1 MTGKILWVALNP
13 GYKYHPSALSRQI
26 AVFLKNLLFKKMP
39 SSSVRRELLKID
51 GRLLEV
57 RVTLNPRARRM
68 IVKVNPA
75 TGEISVTAPSR
86 RGLAHALDFARGEK
100 DWIVSQLAKAP
111 GPVLMSPGA
120 VMPLR
125 GKPHEIRQAAR
136 GPAPVWLEDG
146 IIWVS
151 GHAAHAPRR
160 VQDFLKTE
168 ARKMFEVRS
177 LHYASKLGVKPSRIT
192 VRDTATR
199 WGSCS
204 SARSLSFSW
213 RLILAPDFVL
223 DYVVAHEVAH
233 LKEMNHSPR
242 FWAHV
247 KSLIA
252 DKGVAQA
259 WLAANGRELQRYI
272 AAKSG

>member
-1 MTGKILWVALNP
+1 MMPVP
-13 GYKYHPSALSRQI
+13 GYNYHRSALSRQTQ
-26 AVFLKNLLFKKMP
+26 VSLKSLLFKKP
-39 SSSVRRELLKID
+39 PPASVRHELLKID

-57 RVTLNPRARRM
+57 RVMLNPRARRM

-100 DWIVSQLAKAP
+100 DWIAGQLAKAP
-111 GPVLMSPGA
+111 GPVALVPGA
-120 VMPLR
+120 VIPFC
-125 GKPHEIRQAAR
+125 GKPHEIRSRHAR
-136 GPAPVWLEDG
+136 GPAPVWQEDG

-160 VQDFLKTE
+160 VLDFLKSE
-168 ARKMFEVRS
+168 ARKACEALV
-177 LHYASKLGVKPSRIT
+177 LKHADKLGVKPSRIT
-192 VRDTATR
+192 VRDTASR

-247 KSLIA
+247 KYLVA
-252 DKGVAQA
+252 DKNTAQN
-259 WLAANGRELQRYI
+259 WLRVNGRELQRYTAGKI
-272 AAKSG
+272 

>member
-1 MTGKILWVALNP
+1 MPVPRYN
-13 GYKYHPSALSRQI
+13 YHRSALSRQTQ
-26 AVFLKNLLFKKMP
+26 VSLKSLLFKKP
-39 SSSVRRELLKID
+39 PPACVRHELLKID

-57 RVTLNPRARRM
+57 RVMLNPRARRM

-100 DWIVSQLAKAP
+100 DWIAGQLAKAP
-111 GPVLMSPGA
+111 GPVALVPGA
-120 VMPLR
+120 VIPFC
-125 GKPHEIRQAAR
+125 GKPHEIRSRHAR
-136 GPAPVWLEDG
+136 GPAPVWQEDG

-160 VQDFLKTE
+160 VLDFLKSE
-168 ARKMFEVRS
+168 ARKACEALV
-177 LHYASKLGVKPSRIT
+177 LKHADKLGVKPSRIT
-192 VRDTATR
+192 VRDTASR

-247 KSLIA
+247 KCLVA
-252 DKGVAQA
+252 DKNTAQT
-259 WLAANGRELQRYI
+259 WLRVNGRELQRYTVK
-272 AAKSG
+272 AG

>member
-1 MTGKILWVALNP
+1 M
-13 GYKYHPSALSRQI
+13 
-26 AVFLKNLLFKKMP
+26 LFRKAPP
-39 SSSVRRELLKID
+39 SSIRHELLKID

-57 RVTLNPRARRM
+57 RVRLNPRARRM

-75 TGEISVTAPSR
+75 TGEVSVTAPSR

-100 DWIVSQLAKAP
+100 DWIAGQLAKAP
-111 GPVLMSPGA
+111 GPVALTTGA
-120 VMPLR
+120 TIPFR
-125 GKPHEIRQAAR
+125 GKPHAICAATK
-136 GPAPVWLEDG
+136 GPAPVWVADG
-146 IIWVS
+146 TIWVS

-160 VQDFLKTE
+160 VLDFLKSE
-168 ARKMFEVRS
+168 ARKAFEIRA
-177 LHYASKLGVKPSRIT
+177 LHHAEKLGVKPSRIT
-192 VRDTATR
+192 VRDTASR

-233 LKEMNHSPR
+233 LREMNHSPR

-247 KSLIA
+247 KNLIA
-252 DKGVAQA
+252 DKNVAQN
-259 WLAANGRELQRYI
+259 WLRANGRELQRYT
-272 AAKSG
+272 AVKSG

>member
-1 MTGKILWVALNP
+1 M
-13 GYKYHPSALSRQI
+13 S
-26 AVFLKNLLFKKMP
+26 LKNLLFKKSP
-39 SSSVRRELLKID
+39 SSSIRHELLKID

-57 RVTLNPRARRM
+57 RVRLNPRARRM

-75 TGEISVTAPSR
+75 TGEISVTAPSK

-100 DWIVSQLAKAP
+100 DWIAGQLAKAP
-111 GPVLMSPGA
+111 GPVLMAPGA
-120 VMPLR
+120 EVPFR
-125 GKPHEIRQAAR
+125 GKLHEIRSQQAR
-136 GPAPVWLEDG
+136 GPAPVWREAG
-146 IIWVS
+146 VIWVS
-151 GHAAHAPRR
+151 GDAAHAPRR
-160 VQDFLKTE
+160 VVDFLKSE
-168 ARKMFEVRS
+168 ARKEFETRA
-177 LHYASKLGVKPSRIT
+177 LFHAGRLGVKPSRIT
-192 VRDTATR
+192 VRDTASR

-233 LKEMNHSPR
+233 LREMNHSPR

-252 DKGVAQA
+252 DKSVAQT
-259 WLAANGRELQRYI
+259 WLHANGRELQRYT
-272 AAKSG
+272 AAKS

>member
-1 MTGKILWVALNP
+1 LGVVPVPRYN
-13 GYKYHPSALSRQI
+13 YHRSALSRQTQ
-26 AVFLKNLLFKKMP
+26 VSLKSLLFKKP
-39 SSSVRRELLKID
+39 SPPSVRHELLKID

-100 DWIVSQLAKAP
+100 DWIAGQLAKAP
-111 GPVLMSPGA
+111 GPVALVPGA
-120 VMPLR
+120 IIPFR
-125 GKPHEIRQAAR
+125 GRPHEIRAAAR
-136 GPAPVWLEDG
+136 GSAPVWLEDG
-146 IIWVS
+146 VIWVS
-151 GHAAHAPRR
+151 GRPAHAPRR
-160 VQDFLKTE
+160 VLDFLKSE
-168 ARKMFEVRS
+168 ARKACEALVLR
-177 LHYASKLGVKPSRIT
+177 HTEKLDAKASRIT
-192 VRDTATR
+192 VRDTASR

-247 KSLIA
+247 KYLVP
-252 DKGVAQA
+252 DRNTAQH
-259 WLAANGRELQRYI
+259 WLRANGRELQRYTV
-272 AAKSG
+272 K